1 MITTSNEFLKSFL
14 WKYVDMTINKYE
26 HDILLSKFNYKN
38 TDLYPFFKGFNIF
51 TDEQDICNYIFVIS
65 SIETYY
71 LERFLIF
78 YITNV
83 RFLDLD
89 KNPQKI
95 NTMEAVIEYIG
106 NNEEKFKL
114 FLISLY
120 FFF

>member
-1 MITTSNEFLKSFL
+1 
-14 WKYVDMTINKYE
+14 MTINKYE
-26 HDILLSKFNYKN
+26 HDILISKFNYKN
-38 TDLYPFFKGFNIF
+38 SDLYPFFKGFNMF

-83 RFLDLD
+83 RFLELD
-89 KNPQKI
+89 KHPQKI
-95 NTMEAVIEYIG
+95 KTMEALIEYIG
-106 NNEEKFKL
+106 KNEEKFKL